1 MYTGPLEK
9 SQLTEQEKVVMNYE
23 IAYVFTIT
31 LLITKIPKKY
41 GTEKTQIITLNSQ
54 IAV

>member
-1 MYTGPLEK
+1 
-9 SQLTEQEKVVMNYE
+9 MNYE

-54 IAV
+54 IAVQAMYTLLTSGSGINEK